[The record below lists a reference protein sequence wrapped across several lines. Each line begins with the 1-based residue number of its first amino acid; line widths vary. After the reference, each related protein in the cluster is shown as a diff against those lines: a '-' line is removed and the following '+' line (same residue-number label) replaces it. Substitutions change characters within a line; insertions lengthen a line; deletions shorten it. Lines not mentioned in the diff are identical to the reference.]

1 MPEHLS
7 DVTPGG
13 KANANFVASMQEDH
27 PKLAKSIPNQCLG
40 CSSAWLHAL
49 RGRADRLKDC
59 PGREEVIIEFTGE
72 LVAQHFC
79 HLPTD
84 SEK

>member
-49 RGRADRLKDC
+49 RGRSERLADC
-59 PGREEVIIEFTGE
+59 SGREEEVVE
-72 LVAQHFC
+72 LDGRLFIRGFC
-79 HLPTD
+79 NLQKNID
-84 SEK
+84 K